1 MLTRPGKS
9 EAEVKAETCRCRAE
23 GKQLWSQGRGQRCRR
38 SYKNTVYE
46 RLHSNRPIKF
56 VNTKKSLPVW
66 QSQQRQCTV
75 QKLTSIEYHKANNK
89 FPIREE
95 HNVMTWFRWL
105 TYNEATRTTFVRT
118 KPVYCMRTRTRPDAA
133 KQRPKILAS
142 RPLLPRT

>member
-23 GKQLWSQGRGQRCRR
+23 GKQLWSQGRGQRWRM

-75 QKLTSIEYHKANNK
+75 QKLTSIEY
-89 FPIREE
+89 
-95 HNVMTWFRWL
+95 
-105 TYNEATRTTFVRT
+105 
-118 KPVYCMRTRTRPDAA
+118 
-133 KQRPKILAS
+133 S
-142 RPLLPRT
+142 